1 MHEAGDAP
9 NASSVIG
16 YVMTGRRGLTKTTD
30 YETSFWCAG
39 GWGFLREEVWRN
51 EAREVVR
58 YNLAFIVPHL
68 VRADNGRI
76 LGYDNAHGIHERHMQ
91 GVVEPVIYTS
101 YLATAERFYQEV
113 RLLRE
118 RL

>member
-1 MHEAGDAP
+1 MA
-9 NASSVIG
+9 
-16 YVMTGRRGLTKTTD
+16 GRRELTKTID

-39 GWGFLREEVWRN
+39 GLGFLREEVWMN
-51 EAREVVR
+51 DDREVIR

-76 LGYDNAHGIHERHMQ
+76 LGYDNAHGIHERHLR
-91 GVVEPVIYTS
+91 GVFEPVAYTN
-101 YLATAERFYQEV
+101 YQATARRFYQEV

-118 RL
+118 KL